1 MTITAA
7 LGPIPLIGL
16 HRSPQLIGA
25 VMRLCVLEQGQLLSK
40 DDLQLVSIIR
50 QQHLS
55 ADPCRSIP
63 WHLYRPIGGLPR

>member
-7 LGPIPLIGL
+7 QSIPLIGL

-25 VMRLCVLEQGQLLSK
+25 VMRLCVLEQDQLCQGYSTRVDNSSATSLS
-40 DDLQLVSIIR
+40 R
-50 QQHLS
+50 
-55 ADPCRSIP
+55 PCRSIP